1 MNPYPES
8 PEIIDL
14 DSGITSAKEIAKQIP
29 DARVVKAFN
38 ANIRENLTTN
48 TGSLREDGRKL
59 HPDAP
64 IYNNPNI

>member
-59 HPDAP
+59 HPDAH